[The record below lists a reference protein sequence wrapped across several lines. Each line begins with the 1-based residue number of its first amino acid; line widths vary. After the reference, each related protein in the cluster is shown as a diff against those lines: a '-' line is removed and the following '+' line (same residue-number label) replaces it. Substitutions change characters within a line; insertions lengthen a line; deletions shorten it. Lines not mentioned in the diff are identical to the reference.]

1 MSSVVDGVVRP
12 GMVDEVVWARSGGMG
27 DWGQSGLV
35 GPKGSSFI
43 VWQGTFT
50 KVICQTIVELFD
62 F

>member
-1 MSSVVDGVVRP
+1 
-12 GMVDEVVWARSGGMG
+12 MVDEVVWARSGGMG